1 MYNIDTELLPLEC
14 KPRTAWQIYL
24 NRINL
29 FISVITLGASPIL
42 LLLLYSAYTSHKSE
56 LSIASLWLVFVLY
69 LVFASG
75 VFYSVWIQ
83 YAQEDSFRALA
94 LVEKMFDEVV
104 ERSDILM
111 EWLHSIKSKLDELS
125 TEEAAEEFEFLVG
138 EAEIEARE
146 IRALKHIVDQK
157 LSQLRIQT
165 DELYQRVDELN
176 RHITA
181 VQESLAELNSAAT
194 LLRERYAS

>member
-1 MYNIDTELLPLEC
+1 MYTIDTELLPLEC
-14 KPRTAWQIYL
+14 KPLTALKIYL
-24 NRINL
+24 NRLTL
-29 FISVITLGASPIL
+29 FLSVITLGASPIYIL
-42 LLLLYSAYTSHKSE
+42 FVHHAYTDPKSPFSVTTVW
-56 LSIASLWLVFVLY
+56 LAGVAHLILASV
-69 LVFASG
+69 
-75 VFYSVWIQ
+75 VFYFARLH
-83 YAQEDSFRALA
+83 YLQEDSFRALA
-94 LVEKMFDEVV
+94 LVKKMFDEVV

-165 DELYQRVDELN
+165 DEMFQRVDELN
-176 RHITA
+176 HHINAIQT
-181 VQESLAELNSAAT
+181 SLTELNSAAT
-194 LLRERYAS
+194 PLRERYAS